1 MKTII
6 VPLDFSNESLAGL
19 NYSMM
24 LANKTGAN
32 IQIVH
37 VVNKNDIINIELHRV
52 AKIKFEEILEK
63 FKGKYNS
70 NVSLFYTITEGKIFE
85 EVTNFSEKF

>member
-6 VPLDFSNESLAGL
+6 VPLDFSKESLSGL
-19 NYSMM
+19 NYALM

-32 IQIVH
+32 IQMVH
-37 VVNKNDIINIELHRV
+37 VVNKNDIINIELHHV
-52 AKIKFEEILEK
+52 AKSKFEDILQV

-70 NVSLFYTITEGKIFE
+70 NVTLSYTI
-85 EVTNFSEKF
+85 